1 MGRVGQFVNKLTGG
15 LVGNANT
22 WVNDAIN
29 NGNLGMMDVFFP
41 GSSAISKALDLKGT
55 QAAQNQY
62 QNQLALDE
70 AARAFNAQESQKQR
84 DWEQMMSSTAI
95 QRQVSDARAAGINPI
110 ALFGSG
116 ASGAGA
122 DVPSGSSAS
131 SSSGSSSIA
140 NNKLAA
146 AAGVMAIFLRM
157 LLTKGK

>member
-1 MGRVGQFVNKLTGG
+1 MGLNFFPFNIDETKKAFGWLS
-15 LVGNANT
+15 
-22 WVNDAIN
+22 D
-29 NGNLGMMDVFFP
+29 NGWLSGMDVFLP
-41 GSSAISKALDLKGT
+41 GSTAISKALDLKGI

-62 QNQLALDE
+62 ENQLSLDE
-70 AARAFNAQESQKQR
+70 ASRAFNAQESQKQR

-95 QRQVSDARAAGINPI
+95 QRQVADARAAGINPI